1 MRSTAAFILAVAAA
15 TLVAVCVVQARK
27 SVSQQ
32 TQLATLKTELQS
44 TAQQAE
50 EARAAQQEAERQRD
64 AAAMQPEDSALR
76 SRGLPHAATNAAA
89 SMPAGLLAAA
99 ETNQPAPEKGGLA
112 KVMSEMMRNPES
124 RELLREQQRTM
135 MDQLYTPL
143 IKRMGLTPEEAD
155 QFEGMLTDHTVEA
168 ALKAYS
174 VAGNPSANNPGG
186 ALGSIAA
193 DQKSFDEQVKAFLGD
208 ARYAQYQ
215 QYQETAAQRMQL
227 NAWKL
232 QAGTDYTLTEPQT
245 ESLLSIMQEEQK
257 NAAAAAGLPTGDFAK
272 DPSKLQS
279 LFTEDKLDQF
289 MEAQST
295 ANQRVYDRAQ
305 SVLSPE
311 QLASFGQFQTNALRM
326 MRASMGVMKGL
337 FGGEKPAPP
346 QNP

>member
-1 MRSTAAFILAVAAA
+1 
-15 TLVAVCVVQARK
+15 
-27 SVSQQ
+27 
-32 TQLATLKTELQS
+32 
-44 TAQQAE
+44 
-50 EARAAQQEAERQRD
+50 
-64 AAAMQPEDSALR
+64 
-76 SRGLPHAATNAAA
+76 
-89 SMPAGLLAAA
+89 
-99 ETNQPAPEKGGLA
+99 
-112 KVMSEMMRNPES
+112 
-124 RELLREQQRTM
+124 
-135 MDQLYTPL
+135 
-143 IKRMGLTPEEAD
+143 
-155 QFEGMLTDHTVEA
+155 
-168 ALKAYS
+168 
-174 VAGNPSANNPGG
+174 
-186 ALGSIAA
+186 
-193 DQKSFDEQVKAFLGD
+193 
-208 ARYAQYQ
+208 
-215 QYQETAAQRMQL
+215 MQL

-337 FGGEKPAPP
+337 FGGEKPAVP